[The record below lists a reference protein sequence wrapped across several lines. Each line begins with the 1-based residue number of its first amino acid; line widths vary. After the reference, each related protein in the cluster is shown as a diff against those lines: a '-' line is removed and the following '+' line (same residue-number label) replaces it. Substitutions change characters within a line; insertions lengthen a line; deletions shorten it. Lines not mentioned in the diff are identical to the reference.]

1 MSYEDW
7 AYGPFGLDAMK
18 GRTIRCQR
26 TVLAV
31 AHSVTAAT
39 RLADIVPLVES
50 DRRVQ
55 VVYTWAPSSVFSA
68 GVQDLLSHLGGVV
81 IPWRQAVQVR
91 FDLAIAASHGLLEQL
106 HAPVLTVPHGV
117 GFAKY
122 PSRWAGPGPAVRRRL
137 RETDA
142 GSLVHHGRVI
152 AAGIVVATNGQLA
165 QLERWCPE
173 AAAVAAVAGD
183 PCLDRL
189 VASLPLRDDYRH
201 ALGVGDETLIAVS
214 STWGAGSLLAQCP
227 DLLPRLM
234 DELPPE
240 KYRVAAIIHPNCWH
254 WHGPRQ
260 LRAWYADSER
270 RGLILLPPEDGW
282 RAVLAASDILIG
294 DHGSVTCYGA
304 SIGVPV
310 TLAAFP
316 GGEVQPRSQVAS
328 LGKIAPRLRLDQPVA
343 AQLKKATNAWCVEA
357 HAALRAQVT
366 SAPGQAAGII
376 RALMYRLMQLA
387 EPAVPADVLPVSAP
401 EAAIVRQPPRTD
413 WQPPRTDR

>member
-1 MSYEDW
+1 MSFEDW
-7 AYGPFGLDAMK
+7 AYGPFGLDAVK

-26 TVLAV
+26 TVLV
-31 AHSVTAAT
+31 VVHSVTAAT

-68 GVQDLLSHLGGVV
+68 GVRDFLSRIGGVV
-81 IPWRQAVQVR
+81 VPWRQAAQIP

-122 PSRWAGPGPAVRRRL
+122 PSRWAGPGPAARRRL

-142 GSLVHHGRVI
+142 GFLVHHGRVI
-152 AAGIVVATNGQLA
+152 AAGIVVATEA
-165 QLERWCPE
+165 QLVQLRRWCPE
-173 AAAVAAVAGD
+173 AAEVAAVAGD

-189 VASLPLRDDYRH
+189 AASLPSRDVYRQ
-201 ALGVGDETLIAVS
+201 ALGIGDETLVAVS
-214 STWGAGSLLAQCP
+214 STWGAGSLLGRCP

-234 DELPPE
+234 DELPAE
-240 KYRVAAIIHPNCWH
+240 EYRVAAIIHPNCWY

-270 RGLILLPPEDGW
+270 RGLILVPPEEGW
-282 RAVLAASDILIG
+282 RAVLAAADVLVG

-304 SIGVPV
+304 SMGVPV

-316 GGEVQPRSQVAS
+316 AGEVQPRSQVAS
-328 LGKIAPRLRLDQPVA
+328 LARIAPRLRLDQPIG
-343 AQLKKATNAWCVEA
+343 AQLDKAADAWCADA
-357 HAALRAQVT
+357 HAAIHAQVT

-376 RALMYRLMQLA
+376 RALMYQLMRLA
-387 EPAVPADVLPVSAP
+387 EPAAPAAVQPV
-401 EAAIVRQPPRTD
+401 AARKAAVVRQLPKAG
-413 WQPPRTDR
+413 W